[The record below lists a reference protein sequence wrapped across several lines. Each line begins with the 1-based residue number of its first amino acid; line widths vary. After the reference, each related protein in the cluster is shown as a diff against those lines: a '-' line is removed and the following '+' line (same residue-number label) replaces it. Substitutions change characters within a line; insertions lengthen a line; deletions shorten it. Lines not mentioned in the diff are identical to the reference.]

1 MRERRKRGDSGFTLI
16 EIALV
21 VLIIGLIA
29 LIVLPRMAGLSG
41 GNLKTAVRHLTG
53 TIQTLRDEAE
63 SRQILLRLGFDLS
76 SQQYD
81 VSALSENGEFKTYH
95 TETLNKV
102 QLPPRI
108 RLKDVVTLKQGKV
121 TEGMAYIFFYPAGR
135 AEKATLHFEEG
146 GRPATF
152 QVASLSGKVKWTDGY
167 LEEP

>member
-1 MRERRKRGDSGFTLI
+1 VKKRKKKGASGFTLI
-16 EIALV
+16 EIVLV

-29 LIVLPRMAGLSG
+29 LIVLPRMTGLSG
-41 GNLKTAVRHLTG
+41 GNLKTTVRHLTG

-63 SRQILLRLGFDLS
+63 SRQKLLRLGFDLS

-81 VSALSENGEFKTYH
+81 ISAMNENGEFKPYH
-95 TETLNKV
+95 TETLNRV
-102 QLPPRI
+102 QLPARI

-135 AEKATLHFEEG
+135 TEKATLHFEDG
-146 GRPATF
+146 GRPVTF

-167 LEEP
+167 LEEE

>member
-1 MRERRKRGDSGFTLI
+1 MRKRKKKGASGFTLI

-63 SRQILLRLGFDLS
+63 SRQKLLRLGFDLS

-81 VSALSENGEFKTYH
+81 VSALSENGEFKPYH

-102 QLPPRI
+102 QLPARI

-146 GRPATF
+146 GRPATI